1 MATVPTTNLGKIEF
15 YESHLPAWGTNAVAI
30 GITAAAAANLAT
42 LTTAAR
48 SAYNAH
54 VTATAAA
61 RAATAN
67 FYDKVAAMH
76 AGPGA
81 GADMIRTIR
90 AFAQSTNNPNVYVL
104 AQIPPP
110 ATPGVVPPPGT
121 PFDFRV
127 GLLQSGAIDLR
138 WKCTNP
144 PGASGTVY
152 EVMRRVGSEPFVYMD
167 SPGVRQFTD
176 STVPSGS
183 GTVTYRVTAVRS
195 TTRGNP
201 AQFTVQ
207 FGTDAEGVTITS
219 VTGEGTTVKMAA

>member
-1 MATVPTTNLGKIEF
+1 MATVPNTNLGKIEF

-30 GITAAAAANLAT
+30 GLTAAAATNLAT

-54 VTATAAA
+54 ITAQAAA

-67 FYDKVAAMH
+67 YYDKVAAMH
-76 AGPGA
+76 SGPGA
-81 GADMIRTIR
+81 GADMLRTIR

-110 ATPGVVPPPGT
+110 ATPGAVPPPGT

-127 GLLQSGAIDLR
+127 ELLQNGAVDLR
-138 WKCTNP
+138 WKCNNP
-144 PGASGTVY
+144 SGASGTVY

-176 STVPSGS
+176 YAVPAGS
-183 GTVTYRVTAVRS
+183 GAVTYRVTAVRS

-201 AQFTVQ
+201 AQFTVT
-207 FGTDAEGVTITS
+207 FGTGAGSGTIAS